1 MDKAAAAIELDVDL
15 AVRHSL
21 LSPPNSF
28 AANSFSARRRQIES
42 SHLFRHEGL
51 TGHTGSINSMEF
63 SDDGTHLISGGVDKT
78 VRLWS
83 INQGRDEW
91 NSTEVETKHDGFVRC
106 LAFSLDNQRIF
117 SGGLNKKILIHDTQT

>member
-1 MDKAAAAIELDVDL
+1 MDEAAAAIELDVDL

-51 TGHTGSINSMEF
+51 TGHTGSIYSMEF

-83 INQGRDEW
+83 HNQGRDDW
-91 NSTEVETKHDGFVRC
+91 DSTELETNHENIICC
-106 LAFSLDNQRIF
+106 LAFSPDNQRIF
-117 SGGLNKKILIHDTQT
+117 SGGFDKKVLIHDTDT